1 MKLRRWLVAALLVA
15 GGTAAGG
22 TAAGECI
29 CRAPQLTAVV
39 GQTVC
44 LATPRGPRLAR
55 CEKVLNNTAWRFL
68 ARSCAASAT

>member
-1 MKLRRWLVAALLVA
+1 MKPIRWLVAAVLL
-15 GGTAAGG
+15 AAGG
-22 TAAGECI
+22 PAAGECI

-44 LATPRGPRLAR
+44 LATPRGPQLAR

-68 ARSCAASAT
+68 ARPCAAPST